1 MRVWL
6 DDWLVID
13 LWRAGPVS
21 GSGDFA
27 KVGAGPHTVRVEYYE
42 RRLDAAVTVWWQRT
56 DFYDHWRGEY
66 YNGIHLQPPPL
77 LIRDDAEIDFNWGL
91 GSPAPGLPDDNFSVR
106 WTRSVHFAA
115 GDYRFVIE
123 GGDGV
128 RLRLDDWVV
137 IDEGLQDDGQRI
149 FEGEF
154 RALSE
159 GHHLVQVEWYS
170 RGGIAFVKMW
180 WERIR

>member
-1 MRVWL
+1 M
-6 DDWLVID
+6 
-13 LWRAGPVS
+13 
-21 GSGDFA
+21 
-27 KVGAGPHTVRVEYYE
+27 
-42 RRLDAAVTVWWQRT
+42 TVWWQRT

-170 RGGIAFVKMW
+170 RGGIAYVKMW